1 MELRNIDK
9 LIDDFI
15 AVEKDCIRLYA
26 AKTHDYG
33 NSFDEAMNKLGL
45 SYAVGRLYDKMNRLV
60 NLCGKEDSA
69 QVKDESLDDTL
80 MDLANYAIMTLSYRR
95 NVKNK
100 FEQCFQEGDKIVT
113 NPDGTKFNLSQ
124 LDRIAKYD

>member
-1 MELRNIDK
+1 MLRNNNK
-9 LIDDFI
+9 LYEDFI
-15 AVEKDCIRLYA
+15 QVASDCLTLYA

-33 NSFDEAMNKLGL
+33 NSFDEAMNKLGMP
-45 SYAVGRLYDKMNRLV
+45 YAVGRLYDKMNRLV

-95 NVKNK
+95 YTNNR
-100 FEQCFQEGDKIVT
+100 FAQCMQEGDKIVT
-113 NPDGTKFNLSQ
+113 NPDGTRFNLSQ
-124 LDRIAKYD
+124 LDRIAKHE

>member
-1 MELRNIDK
+1 MELRNNDK
-9 LIDDFI
+9 LLNDFT
-15 AVEKDCIRLYA
+15 AVEKDCLRLYA

-45 SYAVGRLYDKMNRLV
+45 SYAVGRLYDKINRLV

-95 NVKNK
+95 NAKNTQNCKGNSEDARCNRRKYIAVKSMVRDII
-100 FEQCFQEGDKIVT
+100 EY
-113 NPDGTKFNLSQ
+113 L
-124 LDRIAKYD
+124 